1 MEEEEEETGEGF
13 IEDDQVEQEE
23 DINEEEGEETL
34 QYAKM
39 YRYYE
44 PEREERYPNHSI
56 TQSKVLNR
64 VFVCR
69 GPLISVFKANDSLEV
84 IILFLFVFNVFIV
97 YM

>member
-13 IEDDQVEQEE
+13 IGDDQVEQE
-23 DINEEEGEETL
+23 DINEEEGEEAL
-34 QYAKM
+34 QYTKM

-44 PEREERYPNHSI
+44 PEREQRYPNHSI

-84 IILFLFVFNVFIV
+84 IIVFLVCF
-97 YM
+97 